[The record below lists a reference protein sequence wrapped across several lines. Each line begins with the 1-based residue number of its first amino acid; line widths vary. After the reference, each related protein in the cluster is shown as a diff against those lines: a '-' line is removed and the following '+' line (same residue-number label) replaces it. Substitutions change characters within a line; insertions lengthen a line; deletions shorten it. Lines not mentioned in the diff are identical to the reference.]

1 VKRRSIGGATGAL
14 RAAGPSFNCAI
25 SSFNQSRHTMRNE
38 RVLGILRPTMKFFRA
53 THTQTQTRGVR
64 RARAIVIACVMA
76 LFAKHTLCVC
86 GRRRHSSESEF
97 ARAAAAQRGEM
108 CLCLISKGL
117 HAQRGLMRATL

>member
-64 RARAIVIACVMA
+64 FAIVIACVMA
-76 LFAKHTLCVC
+76 LFAKHTLCAFAVAVDTRAKVSLPKRRQRREARCVC
-86 GRRRHSSESEF
+86 V
-97 ARAAAAQRGEM
+97 
-108 CLCLISKGL
+108 
-117 HAQRGLMRATL
+117 